1 VLVGRPA
8 LGEDLEL
15 GLVVGHVRT
24 LPCAAAA
31 HA

>member
-24 LPCAAAA
+24 LPYRAEG